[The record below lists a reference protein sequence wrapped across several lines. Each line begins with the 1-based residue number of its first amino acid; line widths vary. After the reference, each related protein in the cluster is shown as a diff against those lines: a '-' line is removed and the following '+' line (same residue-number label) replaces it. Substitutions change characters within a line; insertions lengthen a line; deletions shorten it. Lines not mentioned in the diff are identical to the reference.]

1 MIRVRY
7 EWDEEVGRLHLS
19 IRGHAG
25 SAPAGRDLVC
35 AGASMLAYTALEVLQ
50 EARDAGE
57 AASAFHREERGRMT
71 MGSDF
76 CDRGVKERVDAVC
89 TGFRLLAERYPQY
102 VRFEK
107 NFRNG
112 EKTGE
117 TVR

>member
-25 SAPAGRDLVC
+25 SAPAGRDLGC

-71 MGSDF
+71 MESYF
-76 CDRGVKERVDAVC
+76 CDRGVKEQVDAVC

-107 NFRNG
+107 IFRNG
-112 EKTGE
+112 EKSPE